1 MCVDS
6 SKNVLREKISAS
18 DELPV
23 LCTGCKGFFRKRYKT
38 RHQKICTSTEG
49 TMMMPMISSKKPT
62 SYAEGLSDGFKT
74 LLNSMRQEVSET
86 VKTDEILLMIGN
98 RYYNSLKR
106 KQDKKIETTKYVR
119 SRLRLTA
126 RVYMAYKTK
135 YKNQY
140 NIVLENWQENS
151 SDMFRRETKTIL
163 GK

>member
-1 MCVDS
+1 
-6 SKNVLREKISAS
+6 
-18 DELPV
+18 
-23 LCTGCKGFFRKRYKT
+23 
-38 RHQKICTSTEG
+38 
-49 TMMMPMISSKKPT
+49 MISSKKPT